1 MELKDNFVYNL
12 PRPILVYDTR
22 RKELEVQTG
31 SFITKIEQIKDE
43 AMMEIMSKAFL
54 INDRGEIRDNVRM
67 YDFVSYLD
75 QPIKRDNSYFL
86 WAVRDYMEQLDSTLY
101 HAIDKITEEI
111 IWYGGSVASA
121 QNDEG
126 TLDKIYKVIITIDE
140 ITKDGKK
147 SYDIYTVYSDQV
159 PCNCKSHIADPEK
172 IAYLIKHELEIAAL
186 TIQAYPRNKMKL
198 GIEIDSTTDDIDGNE
213 VFNHLKSFNSDNSII
228 EYMNYDI

>member
-1 MELKDNFVYNL
+1 
-12 PRPILVYDTR
+12 
-22 RKELEVQTG
+22 
-31 SFITKIEQIKDE
+31 
-43 AMMEIMSKAFL
+43 
-54 INDRGEIRDNVRM
+54 
-67 YDFVSYLD
+67 
-75 QPIKRDNSYFL
+75 
-86 WAVRDYMEQLDSTLY
+86 MEQLDSTLY